1 MRGPDVRATVSCRPR
16 PSPLPSPSIVL
27 AADACARSCT
37 FLPVSKMA
45 PVATTNEG
53 NTVYADGRQGKR
65 IENYAAFWQKDL
77 SKEQGQDTENRLA
90 NYTDV
95 INGECLS
102 SS

>member
-1 MRGPDVRATVSCRPR
+1 
-16 PSPLPSPSIVL
+16 
-27 AADACARSCT
+27 
-37 FLPVSKMA
+37 MA
-45 PVATTNEG
+45 PAATTNG

-102 SS
+102 SSWRRLECAALAVPAASGTGCRLRCWLFTAHGIRDAG